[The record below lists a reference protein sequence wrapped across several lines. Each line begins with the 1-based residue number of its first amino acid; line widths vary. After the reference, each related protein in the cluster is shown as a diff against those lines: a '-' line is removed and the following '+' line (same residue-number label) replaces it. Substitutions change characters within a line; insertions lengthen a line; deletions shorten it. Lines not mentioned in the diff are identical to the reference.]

1 MMACGAADASVP
13 GCAGAAGGAGFG
25 CCGGSMA
32 NVAPFISLIPT
43 TA

>member
-1 MMACGAADASVP
+1 MTACGAADASVP

-25 CCGGSMA
+25 CGGSMV